1 MRDIRR
7 PEAFEPIVDRFTN
20 PAYSDI
26 ARPVFPTIMDLLI
39 FSAGVGLALG
49 KRIPVPASGK
59 AVPYRIFE
67 NNQKEG
73 YIYLVALAHTRD
85 PKLLASELD
94 DEAAKIFEEFAAAG
108 LEELSTWLNASPM
121 DTSGVQTLIS
131 QLQKNLPRDKGP
143 DPSELDPV

>member
-7 PEAFEPIVDRFTN
+7 PESLEPIVDRFTN
-20 PAYSDI
+20 PAFSDI
-26 ARPVFPTIMDLLI
+26 SRPVFPTIMDLLI
-39 FSAGVGLALG
+39 FSAGVGVALG
-49 KRIPVPASGK
+49 KRNPVPTSGK

-108 LEELSTWLNASPM
+108 LEELGNWLNASPM
-121 DTSGVQTLIS
+121 DTSGVQTIIS
-131 QLQKNLPRDKGP
+131 QLQKKLPRDEGP
-143 DPSELDPV
+143 DPAELDPV